1 MIAAINDQSIVM
13 LAIGCVALL
22 AYIGISSRYRSM
34 LPSYVVTVCGLII
47 LAFGLKD
54 GAHLLAVLGVAL
66 MAASAII
73 WYAMG
78 GAKNL

>member
-1 MIAAINDQSIVM
+1 
-13 LAIGCVALL
+13 
-22 AYIGISSRYRSM
+22 M
-34 LPSYVVTVCGLII
+34 LPSYIVIVCGLMV

-54 GAHLLAVLGVAL
+54 GSHLLAVLGVVL